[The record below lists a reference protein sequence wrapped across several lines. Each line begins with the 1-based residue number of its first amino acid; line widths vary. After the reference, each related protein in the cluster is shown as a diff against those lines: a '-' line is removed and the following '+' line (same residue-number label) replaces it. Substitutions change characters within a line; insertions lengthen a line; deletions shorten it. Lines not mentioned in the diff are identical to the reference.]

1 MNNKKQIIISFLCG
15 ITLASGIC
23 FASLSEQEV
32 KESNFKPEIQ
42 NSKSEKATSTISYKF
57 EIKTIKEIASTTAPT
72 TYEFATTTHTK
83 EISKDEWNFCRSQHS
98 KKYCEAE
105 VERIVNESRTYHLE
119 VENAKLKSLQDK
131 LKRQDFWEELSIK
144 QVKEL

>member
-1 MNNKKQIIISFLCG
+1 MNTIKKNLIPFICGLCV
-15 ITLASGIC
+15 ASGIA

-32 KESNFKPEIQ
+32 KDTIFTPEIQ
-42 NSKSEKATSTISYKF
+42 NPKSEKATSTIKYSF
-57 EIKTIKEIASTTAPT
+57 GIKTIKEFASTTAPT

-83 EISKDEWNFCRSQHS
+83 EISKDEYNFCRSQHS
-98 KKYCEAE
+98 KKYCEGE

-131 LKRQDFWEELSIK
+131 LKRTDFWEELSTK

>member
-15 ITLASGIC
+15 ITLASGIAV
-23 FASLSEQEV
+23 ASISEQEV
-32 KESNFKPEIQ
+32 KDTIFTPEIQ
-42 NSKSEKATSTISYKF
+42 NPKSEKATSTIKYSF
-57 EIKTIKEIASTTAPT
+57 GIKTIKEIASTTAPT

-83 EISKDEWNFCRSQHS
+83 TISKDEYNFCRET
-98 KKYCEAE
+98 KTKTECEAE
-105 VERIVNESRTYHLE
+105 VERMVNESRTYHLE

-144 QVKEL
+144 EPQQL